1 MQRRALFFSSLLG
14 LGVIGIASVAVPAHA
29 ATLTASV
36 TVNATI
42 RDHEPRDDVADW
54 ANEEN
59 LAPEVKTEGNV
70 FNRRPTIVGN
80 RGTIGLAKIRTG

>member
-1 MQRRALFFSSLLG
+1 MPARRSAAL
-14 LGVIGIASVAVPAHA
+14 VIVAEWVIAADSATA
-29 ATLTASV
+29 ADSAIETDSAKVDSA
-36 TVNATI
+36 TV
-42 RDHEPRDDVADW
+42 VDW

-59 LAPEVKTEGNV
+59 LVPEAKTEGNV

>member
-1 MQRRALFFSSLLG
+1 LRL
-14 LGVIGIASVAVPAHA
+14 SVGSVPARRWADSPIEAGWVIAVDSVIEAGWVIA
-29 ATLTASV
+29 ADSV
-36 TVNATI
+36 IVAESVI
-42 RDHEPRDDVADW
+42 VADS

-59 LAPEVKTEGNV
+59 LAPEAKTEGNV